1 MLTDTGVRNAQA
13 QYKPF
18 KLADS
23 NSLHLLITIKGAK
36 YWRYDYRFQGKRKT
50 LAIGIYP
57 QVSLREARSIRD
69 AARDVLRDGRDP
81 ALKKQKPDQPSSS
94 DTFEAVARELIS
106 KKASG
111 WSEGHTDRTLR
122 PFEVDIF
129 PHLGAMP
136 INSINAA
143 MVLKVLQ
150 RMEKRG
156 IADNVLRARENVG
169 AVFRYGISAGRCS
182 NAAPLF
188 RAALV

>member
-1 MLTDTGVRNAQA
+1 MLRSSTSHSSWQTAIAFICRSPSKALSTDAMTI
-13 QYKPF
+13 
-18 KLADS
+18 DS
-23 NSLHLLITIKGAK
+23 KV
-36 YWRYDYRFQGKRKT
+36 KRKT

-69 AARDVLRDGRDP
+69 ALLDGRDP
-81 ALKKQKPDQPSSS
+81 ALKKQKPDLPSSS

-122 PFEVDIF
+122 RFEVDSF

-136 INSINAA
+136 INSISAA

-156 IADNVLRARENVG
+156 IADTVLRARENVG